1 MAASANL
8 TPAERT
14 ARARLAAHV
23 SWAKTPDRSART
35 AAARA
40 AFEQKFF
47 DEVDP
52 NRELSEAER
61 EKRAANARKA
71 YYERLLLSRLRAGR
85 KTGVVLRD

>member
-1 MAASANL
+1 MAL
-8 TPAERT
+8 TPAERRS
-14 ARARLAAHV
+14 RASLAAHV
-23 SWAKTPDRSART
+23 SWAKTADRSART

-40 AFEQKFF
+40 ALEKKFL

-71 YYERLLLSRLRAGR
+71 YYERLKSGQLRAR
-85 KTGVVLRD
+85 PS